1 MYIKVRFSKL
11 KVVKN
16 CNCKKYFKVFMYKR
30 RTSNLIYMYEVKL
43 KYKLKYFNGTF
54 NTTFETLIV
63 YQPDENIS

>member
-43 KYKLKYFNGTF
+43 KYFNGTF

-63 YQPDENIS
+63 YQSDENIS